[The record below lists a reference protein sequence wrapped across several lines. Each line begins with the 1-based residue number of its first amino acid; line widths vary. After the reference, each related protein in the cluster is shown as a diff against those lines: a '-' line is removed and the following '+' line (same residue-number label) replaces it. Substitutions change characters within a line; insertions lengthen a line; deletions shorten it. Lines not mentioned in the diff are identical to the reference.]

1 MVALSHT
8 LHCLS
13 HRRPYYMPYLAW
25 RIPFLSAPNFN
36 ANMRILA
43 PYSNGCFDIRL
54 HFLCVFLC
62 VCACVCAV
70 LFFFF
75 LSLLGE
81 SVRRSA
87 CAAAAECDLNLL
99 TAPKAAAQLNSVWH
113 RRSAGSR
120 GISRRGEGRGRA
132 RVSPGLGWVGEESRG
147 ELGVPLKPHSTDPR
161 SRAGIK
167 VACFMWLVR
176 YFEVPESPTALTSSS
191 SLVS

>member
-1 MVALSHT
+1 
-8 LHCLS
+8 
-13 HRRPYYMPYLAW
+13 MPIRSYW
-25 RIPFLSAPNFN
+25 RLIPLVVLTSCCILCDFLVC
-36 ANMRILA
+36 
-43 PYSNGCFDIRL
+43 CF
-54 HFLCVFLC
+54 
-62 VCACVCAV
+62 
-70 LFFFF
+70 FFFF

-81 SVRRSA
+81 SVRRSV
-87 CAAAAECDLNLL
+87 CAAVAECDLNLL
-99 TAPKAAAQLNSVWH
+99 TAPKDALQLNRVWH
-113 RRSAGSR
+113 RRFAGSR
-120 GISRRGEGRGRA
+120 GISRRGEGKGKA